1 MGLTV
6 FILPVV
12 VPVLF
17 WSMYHYHKDRHLPEP
32 VGHLV
37 IAFLLGVGAA
47 WIGKGLYLALDLV
60 GLRYDALDLAMNSPW
75 SLFAYSVLAIGPIE
89 ELAKMVPFLL
99 VIVRFEEFDE
109 PLDGIIYASFIALG
123 FSAVENLYYL
133 EFLTPADAIAR
144 GFAGPMVHILFA
156 SIWGYL
162 IGCAYLNGRHL
173 AITVVLS
180 LLSAALLHGIYDFI
194 TLSYPPTALPLAA
207 LLILAVWVWRMRL
220 IKRLRGADGVGRT
233 SRGKAG

>member
-17 WSMYHYHKDRHLPEP
+17 WAAYHYYKDRHLPEP

-37 IAFLLGVGAA
+37 IAFILGVGAA
-47 WIGKGLYLALDLV
+47 WVSKGLYLFLGWF
-60 GLRYDALDLAMNSPW
+60 GLRYDALDLAMSSPW
-75 SLFAYSVLAIGPIE
+75 SLFAYCVLAIGPIE
-89 ELAKMVPFLL
+89 ELAKMLPFLL
-99 VIVRFEEFDE
+99 VIIRFEEFDE
-109 PLDGIIYASFIALG
+109 PMDGIVYASFIALG
-123 FSAVENLYYL
+123 YSAVENLHYL

-156 SIWGYL
+156 SVWGYL

-173 AITVVLS
+173 AITAVLS
-180 LLSAALLHGIYDFI
+180 LLSAALLHGIYDYI

-207 LLILAVWVWRMRL
+207 LLILAVWVWRILLIRRL
-220 IKRLRGADGVGRT
+220 QRTGAIGNT
-233 SRGKAG
+233 